1 MIMTKFK
8 VGDTV
13 RIRNLTDAERYG
25 QKLHYHIDMQQH
37 EGLVGVV
44 VKIKK
49 RDYGPIYEVETK
61 LGSEWYWIDNWLE
74 PDIQYA
80 GY

>member
-1 MIMTKFK
+1 M
-8 VGDTV
+8 
-13 RIRNLTDAERYG
+13 RQY
-25 QKLHYHIDMQQH
+25 
-37 EGLVGVV
+37 EGLDGVIV
-44 VKIKK
+44 QIKK
-49 RDYGPIYEVETK
+49 RNYGPIYEVKTK

>member
-1 MIMTKFK
+1 MTKFK

-13 RIRNLTDAERYG
+13 RIRNLTNEERYG

-49 RDYGPIYEVETK
+49 RDYGLIYEVETK
-61 LGSEWYWIDNWLE
+61 RGGEWYWIDKWLE
-74 PDIQYA
+74 EDITYA